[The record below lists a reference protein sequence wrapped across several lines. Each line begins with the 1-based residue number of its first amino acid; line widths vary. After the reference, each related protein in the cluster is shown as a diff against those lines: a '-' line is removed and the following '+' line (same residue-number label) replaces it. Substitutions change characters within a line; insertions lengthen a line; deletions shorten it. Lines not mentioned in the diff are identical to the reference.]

1 MKKLFLLR
9 HADAPFNS
17 SQSDFDRALSKK
29 GKEECL
35 YLNKY
40 FLNNP
45 VPELILCSN
54 AIRTKQTAEI
64 VLNNL
69 SDKTNLIF
77 KQELYNSS
85 INNLISIIEDTNDD
99 INTLMVIGHNPSIT
113 LLSEILSPTNK
124 HVFPEVS
131 DYAITAKLVV
141 LNIDTN
147 NWFPLTNYQTSILDL
162 VFHKTY

>member
-9 HADAPFNS
+9 HGEAPLIKGL
-17 SQSDFDRALSKK
+17 SDFDRTLNKR
-29 GKEECL
+29 GTEECL

-40 FLNNP
+40 FQNNP

-69 SDKTNLIF
+69 SDETNLIF

-85 INNLISIIEDTNDD
+85 INNLISIIEDVNDYID
-99 INTLMVIGHNPSIT
+99 SLMIIGHNPSIT
-113 LLSEILSPTNK
+113 LLAEILSPLNK
-124 HVFPEVS
+124 SSFPGIS
-131 DYAITAKLVV
+131 DYEITAKLVV
-141 LNIDTN
+141 LNLYTN
-147 NWFPLTNYQTSILDL
+147 NWFPLTNHQTSILDL
-162 VFHKTY
+162 VFHTTY